1 MSIAPRQE
9 PRTPCLRISI
19 QLSFS
24 IPGKPPGSLPYL
36 WNPAGGLWPANM
48 VRHGSLIHG
57 VPDGAK
63 GLIVNRKQFLIT
75 TFNGVMA
82 GVIAPCLPELLRAE
96 TAPAPEKPSAPS
108 GRPELLAA
116 AREII
121 ASQQYCA
128 LITQDEAGRAQ
139 VRTVNP
145 FPPEEDWAVWI
156 ATGTQTR
163 KVQQIRHNAQATLYY
178 ADHSKAAGF
187 VSIRGKALLVED
199 RAEMIKRK
207 RGYWDSMFPE
217 FKNLILIKVIPEH
230 LEVLNYSRGVNG
242 DPVTWHAASVEFS
255 S

>member
-1 MSIAPRQE
+1 M
-9 PRTPCLRISI
+9 CLTAR
-19 QLSFS
+19 
-24 IPGKPPGSLPYL
+24 
-36 WNPAGGLWPANM
+36 
-48 VRHGSLIHG
+48 
-57 VPDGAK
+57 K
-63 GLIVNRKQFLIT
+63 GLIVNRKQFLIS

-82 GVIAPCLPELLRAE
+82 GVIAPSLPGLLRAE
-96 TAPAPEKPSAPS
+96 TAPAPEKPTTPL
-108 GRPELLAA
+108 GRSELIAA

-128 LITQDEAGRAQ
+128 LVTQDEEGRPQ

-145 FPPEEDWAVWI
+145 FPPEEDLAVWI

-163 KVQQIRHNAQATLYY
+163 KVQQIRHNSQVTLYY

-187 VSIRGKALLVED
+187 VSIRGKALLVDD

-207 RGYWDSMFPE
+207 RAYWDSVFPD

-242 DPVTWHAASVEFS
+242 DPATWHAPSVEFTN
-255 S
+255 

>member
-1 MSIAPRQE
+1 VIRVGE
-9 PRTPCLRISI
+9 E
-19 QLSFS
+19 
-24 IPGKPPGSLPYL
+24 
-36 WNPAGGLWPANM
+36 
-48 VRHGSLIHG
+48 

-75 TFNGVMA
+75 SFNGA
-82 GVIAPCLPELLRAE
+82 LAWVIAPCLPGMLRAE
-96 TAPAPEKPSAPS
+96 TTPAPEKPSQPS
-108 GRPELLAA
+108 GRSELIAA

-128 LITQDEAGRAQ
+128 LVTQDEGRAQ

-145 FPPEEDWAVWI
+145 FSPEEDMAVWI

-163 KVQQIRHNAQATLYY
+163 KVQQIRHNPQVTLYY

-187 VSIRGKALLVED
+187 VTIRGNASLVDD

-207 RGYWDSMFPE
+207 RGYWNSVFPE
-217 FKNLILIKVIPEH
+217 FKNLILIKVVPEH

-242 DPVTWHAASVEFS
+242 DPATWHAPSVEFTS
-255 S
+255 